1 MTAKLKVMENWKRS
15 MKKVVEF
22 KELKR
27 VLGLGYQ
34 PDGTTF
40 FVSGLDVATC
50 GVANATSFYAVATK
64 FSRLVANLA
73 SKIGDF
79 LLWENIH

>member
-27 VLGLGYQ
+27 L
-34 PDGTTF
+34 
-40 FVSGLDVATC
+40 
-50 GVANATSFYAVATK
+50 
-64 FSRLVANLA
+64 
-73 SKIGDF
+73 
-79 LLWENIH
+79 